1 MTDSEDIASE
11 LSRTFE
17 AATMQYLSRAG
28 AKAEDWAA
36 AREIER
42 RTTEKIQALQD
53 AYERDH
59 PERLT
64 KAMQELATR
73 AARQQL
79 EHPAPRGI
87 AAKPAAQAV
96 ADARHMVQRMHAADL
111 ASVRTTARQEMDGLF
126 EQALNRERTPGV
138 VRNAFRGASG
148 GKRQRTQS
156 L

>member
-1 MTDSEDIASE
+1 MTESEYIASE

-73 AARQQL
+73 SARQQL

-111 ASVRTTARQEMDGLF
+111 ASVRTTARQEMDDLI
-126 EQALNRERTPGV
+126 EQAFNRERTPSV
-138 VRNAFRGASG
+138 VRDAFRGVSG